1 MSGIRTEAHGDVL
14 ELVFDR
20 AEKKN
25 AITDA
30 MYGALA
36 DGIAAADA
44 DPALRVVLIR
54 SEGDIFTAGND
65 LGDFAKADASAP
77 KSDLPRNVTRF
88 LRTIAAAEKPIVAAV
103 QGAAVGVGTTMLLHC
118 DYVVMAEGASL
129 ITPFVNLALVP
140 EAASSLLLPAR
151 VGHPRAFA
159 MFALGE
165 PVPAKA
171 ALDWGLANQVVPLE
185 EVTPAARAVAAKLA
199 EKPLGALIATKKL
212 MRDPAAA
219 LARMEVEGEVF
230 ARRLVSAEAKEAFA
244 AFAERRKPDFRKFG

>member
-1 MSGIRTEAHGDVL
+1 M

-30 MYGALA
+30 MYGVLA
-36 DGIAAADA
+36 DEIARADS

-54 SEGDIFTAGND
+54 AEGDIFTAGND

-88 LRTIAAAEKPIVAAV
+88 IRTIAAAEKPIVAAV

-140 EAASSLLLPAR
+140 EAASSLLLPNR
-151 VGHPRAFA
+151 IGHPRAFA

-165 PVPAKA
+165 PLPAKS
-171 ALDWGLANQVVPLE
+171 ALEWGLANQVVPLE
-185 EVTPAARAVAAKLA
+185 EVEATARGVAEKLAAK
-199 EKPLGALIATKKL
+199 PIGALIATKKL
-212 MRDPAAA
+212 MRDTGATRK
-219 LARMEVEGEVF
+219 RMDTESEVF
-230 ARRLVSAEAKEAFA
+230 AARLVSPEAKEAFA
-244 AFAERRKPDFRKFG
+244 AFAERRKPDFRKFS

>member
-1 MSGIRTEAHGDVL
+1 MSGIRTETHGDVL

-30 MYGALA
+30 MYGVLA
-36 DGIAAADA
+36 DEIARADS

-54 SEGDIFTAGND
+54 AEGDIFTAGND

-88 LRTIAAAEKPIVAAV
+88 IRTIAAAEKPIVAAV

-140 EAASSLLLPAR
+140 EAASSLLLPNR
-151 VGHPRAFA
+151 IGHPRAFA

-165 PVPAKA
+165 PLPAKS
-171 ALDWGLANQVVPLE
+171 ALEWGLANQVVPLE
-185 EVTPAARAVAAKLA
+185 EVEATARGVAEKLAAK
-199 EKPLGALIATKKL
+199 PIGALIATKKL
-212 MRDPAAA
+212 MRDTGATRE
-219 LARMEVEGEVF
+219 RMDTESEVF
-230 ARRLVSAEAKEAFA
+230 AARLVSPEAKEAFA
-244 AFAERRKPDFRKFG
+244 AFAERRKPDFRKFS

>member
-1 MSGIRTEAHGDVL
+1 MSGIRTETHGDVL

-30 MYGALA
+30 MYGVLA
-36 DGIAAADA
+36 DEIARADS

-54 SEGDIFTAGND
+54 AEGDIFTAGND

-88 LRTIAAAEKPIVAAV
+88 IRTIAAAEKPIVAAV

-140 EAASSLLLPAR
+140 EAASSLLLPNR
-151 VGHPRAFA
+151 IGHPRAFA

-165 PVPAKA
+165 PLPAKS
-171 ALDWGLANQVVPLE
+171 ALEWGLANQVVPLE
-185 EVTPAARAVAAKLA
+185 EVEATARGVAEKLAAK
-199 EKPLGALIATKKL
+199 PIGALIATKKL
-212 MRDPAAA
+212 MRDTGATRK
-219 LARMEVEGEVF
+219 RMDTESEVF
-230 ARRLVSAEAKEAFA
+230 AARLVSPEAKEAFA
-244 AFAERRKPDFRKFG
+244 AFAERRKPDFRKFS